1 MWEKFK
7 NTEYNRT
14 MFEVSFKE
22 CIDGEKCIVFISS
35 VRKEYEHRLEGDEK
49 FVTEARLYHEM
60 DKTNTVFVFNEVVQL
75 CEYQED
81 RIF

>member
-1 MWEKFK
+1 MGEKFK

-22 CIDGEKCIVFISS
+22 CIDGEKCI
-35 VRKEYEHRLEGDEK
+35 
-49 FVTEARLYHEM
+49 TEARLYHEM
-60 DKTNTVFVFNEVVQL
+60 DKTNTVFVFNEVVQF